1 MRQRVLMHGGQLS
14 AGPTAEGFVVRGGPA
29 APAPGGTVT
38 SVVLVDDQALV
49 RDGLRLILELAGID
63 VVGEAAD
70 GDEAVPLVIEK
81 QPDVVLMD
89 LRMPVTDGVEATR
102 RIVQA
107 GVPARIVVLTTF
119 EGEEH
124 AYRALRAGAAG
135 YLLKD
140 AGGDRIVASVQAAAA
155 GEMPLAPS
163 VVARLVSSFVS
174 RAPVTPTRDRLGPL
188 SERERDV
195 LALIG
200 AGRSNAEIAAELFI
214 SLATVKSHVRHIL
227 AKTGLRD
234 RSQAI
239 VLAHESGL
247 VAGVRAPR

>member
-1 MRQRVLMHGGQLS
+1 M
-14 AGPTAEGFVVRGGPA
+14 
-29 APAPGGTVT
+29 T

-49 RDGLRLILELAGID
+49 RDGLRLILELAGVD

-70 GDEAVPLVIEK
+70 GAQGVALVVDR

-89 LRMPVTDGVEATR
+89 LRMPVMDGVEATR
-102 RIVQA
+102 RIVES
-107 GVPARIVVLTTF
+107 GVGTRVVVLTTF

-124 AYRALRAGAAG
+124 AYRALRVGAAG

-140 AGGDRIVASVQAAAA
+140 AGGARLVAAVEAAAA
-155 GEMPLAPS
+155 GEMPLAPA

-174 RAPVTPTRDRLGPL
+174 RPPASAPLPGRLASL
-188 SERERDV
+188 SDRERDV

-200 AGRSNAEIAAELFI
+200 AGRSNGEIAAELFI

-227 AKTGLRD
+227 AKLDLRD
-234 RSQAI
+234 RARAI
-239 VLAHESGL
+239 VLAHECGL
-247 VAGVRAPR
+247 VAGETAPR